1 MTRADIVNEIH
12 KKVGFSKREINAI
25 VGSVFDIIK
34 ETLQREDKIVISGFG
49 NFIIR
54 NKKPRQGRNPQT
66 GEDLEISA
74 RRILTFK
81 PSLIIRANFKTSQKT
96 TAQTKDESK
105 KQIKFTRLSL
115 KGQIPKQEG

>member
-12 KKVGFSKREINAI
+12 KKVGFSKREIKTI
-25 VGSVFDIIK
+25 VDSIFDIIK
-34 ETLQREDKIVISGFG
+34 QTLQRKDKIVISGFG